1 MSLFCMKPYL
11 PAAFVLLPLGATSC
25 LNVGPDT
32 CNATLL
38 TPVQSA
44 TGPRTVAVNQ
54 PAVYTL
60 VYAPAS
66 GCGTLGNLAE
76 QVENT
81 TRTVT
86 LNVNYTSCAC
96 GTPGAL
102 AQTTYTFQP
111 TQAGTYYLRFVG
123 TSSYLVDTLVVQ

>member
-1 MSLFCMKPYL
+1 MKAYP
-11 PAAFVLLPLGATSC
+11 PAAFLMLGATGC
-25 LNVGPDT
+25 LSVGPDN

-54 PAVYTL
+54 AAVYTL

-66 GCGTLGNLAE
+66 GCGTLGSLTE
-76 QVENT
+76 QVAGT

-86 LNVNYTSCAC
+86 LNVNYTNCAC
-96 GTPGAL
+96 GTAGTT

-111 TQAGTYYLRFVG
+111 PQAGTYYLRFVG
-123 TSSYLVDTLVVQ
+123 SSSYLVDTLVVQ

>member
-1 MSLFCMKPYL
+1 MKAYPL
-11 PAAFVLLPLGATSC
+11 AALTLLTLSATSC
-25 LNVGPDT
+25 LNVGPDN

-44 TGPRTVAVNQ
+44 TGPKTVAVNQ
-54 PAVYTL
+54 AAVYTL

-66 GCGTLGNLAE
+66 GCGKLGSLIE
-76 QVENT
+76 QVAGT

-96 GTPGAL
+96 GTAGAT

-111 TQAGTYYLRFVG
+111 AQAGTYYLRFVG
-123 TSSYLVDTLVVQ
+123 SNSYLVDTLVVQ

>member
-1 MSLFCMKPYL
+1 MNYYL
-11 PAAFVLLPLGATSC
+11 PAALALLTLSATSC

-32 CNATLL
+32 CNATLF

-44 TGPRTVAVNQ
+44 TGPKTGTVNQ

-60 VYAPAS
+60 VYATNT
-66 GCGTLGNLAE
+66 GCGTLGNFGE
-76 QVENT
+76 MVDNT

-86 LNVNYTSCAC
+86 LNVNYTGCAC
-96 GTPGAL
+96 ATPGAV

-111 TQAGTYYLRFVG
+111 TQAGTYYLRFAG
-123 TSSYLVDTLVVQ
+123 NNTYLVDTLVVK

>member
-1 MSLFCMKPYL
+1 MKHYL
-11 PAAFVLLPLGATSC
+11 PAAFALLPLGATSR
-25 LNVGPDT
+25 LNLGPDT

-44 TGPRTVAVNQ
+44 TGPRMVAVNR

-60 VYAPAS
+60 GYVPAS

-76 QVENT
+76 QVEGT

-86 LNVNYTSCAC
+86 LNVNYTGCAC
-96 GTPGAL
+96 GTPGAT
-102 AQTTYTFQP
+102 AQATYTFQP

>member
-1 MSLFCMKPYL
+1 MKAYPS
-11 PAAFVLLPLGATSC
+11 AALTLLTLGTTSC
-25 LNVGPDT
+25 LNVGPDN

-44 TGPRTVAVNQ
+44 TGPKTVAVGQ
-54 PAVYTL
+54 AAVYTL

-66 GCGTLGNLAE
+66 GCGTLGDLAE
-76 QVENT
+76 QVAGT

-96 GTPGAL
+96 GTAGTT
-102 AQTTYTFQP
+102 AQTTYSFQP
-111 TQAGTYYLRFVG
+111 PQAGTYYLRFVG
-123 TSSYLVDTLVVQ
+123 SSSYLVDTLVVQ

>member
-1 MSLFCMKPYL
+1 MNYYL
-11 PAAFVLLPLGATSC
+11 PAALTLLTLSATSC

-44 TGPRTVAVNQ
+44 TGPKAGAVNQ

-60 VYAPAS
+60 VYATTT
-66 GCGTLGNLAE
+66 GCGTLGNLGEIVDNA
-76 QVENT
+76 

-86 LNVNYTSCAC
+86 LNVNYTGCAC
-96 GTPGAL
+96 ATPGAV
-102 AQTTYTFQP
+102 AQATYTFQP
-111 TQAGTYYLRFVG
+111 TQAGTYYLRFAG
-123 TSSYLVDTLVVQ
+123 NNTYLVDTLVVK